1 MKKRG
6 INVEIAR
13 IKTGVGT
20 VDSIVD
26 LAGYAACAGEIAG
39 RNATTRAQ
47 TAGDAENEGT
57 SKYSDE
63 INDAQ
68 RAE

>member
-1 MKKRG
+1 MVWTTEKL
-6 INVEIAR
+6 NT
-13 IKTGVGT
+13 TGRST
-20 VDSIVD
+20 AS
-26 LAGYAACAGEIAG
+26 
-39 RNATTRAQ
+39 AQ
-47 TAGDAENEGT
+47 TAGDAESGET

>member
-1 MKKRG
+1 MKWTTEKL
-6 INVEIAR
+6 NTTE
-13 IKTGVGT
+13 
-20 VDSIVD
+20 
-26 LAGYAACAGEIAG
+26 CP
-39 RNATTRAQ
+39 TTRVP
-47 TAGDAENEGT
+47 TTGDAGSGET